1 MKINPDRC
9 SFCGGRLHEGTSD
22 FVAKV
27 GGEIVSIKDVP
38 AYVCEN
44 CGEAYF
50 TPDVSRKMDCFM
62 AKHQ

>member
-1 MKINPDRC
+1 MC
-9 SFCGGRLHEGTSD
+9 SFCKGRLRESKTD

-27 GGEIVSIKDVP
+27 GCEIVSIKDVP

-50 TPDVSRKMDCFM
+50 TPVVSRKMDCFM
-62 AKHQ
+62 AKRQ